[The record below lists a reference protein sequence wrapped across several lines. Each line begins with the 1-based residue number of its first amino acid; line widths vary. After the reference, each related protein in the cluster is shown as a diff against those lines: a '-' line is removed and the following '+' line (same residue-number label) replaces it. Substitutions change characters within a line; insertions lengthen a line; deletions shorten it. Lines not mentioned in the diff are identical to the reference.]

1 MLLDFS
7 VPPSHLPPCLRARH
21 ARATRAALSRSLDEA
36 KFNKMTNTPVGEY
49 LTRLKQDKS
58 ESSQQQHAST
68 PNVGGSKSSLQLAA
82 SERSSHQSLNKNL
95 GLDLDDPRCRER
107 IEKYKEER
115 RTFLRDKYRSESF
128 RAQANPVTSDAKSST
143 EDGEQALLARLK
155 QRASRPALL

>member
-1 MLLDFS
+1 M
-7 VPPSHLPPCLRARH
+7 SHLPPCLRARH

-36 KFNKMTNTPVGEY
+36 KFNKMTSGGSVSSDGQKNSNKGEV
-49 LTRLKQDKS
+49 
-58 ESSQQQHAST
+58 SQQHGST
-68 PNVGGSKSSLQLAA
+68 PNVGSKLSSSQRI
-82 SERSSHQSLNKNL
+82 SERSTQSLNKNL

-128 RAQANPVTSDAKSST
+128 RAQTSPAVSSDATSNN

-155 QRASRPALL
+155 QRASRPSLL